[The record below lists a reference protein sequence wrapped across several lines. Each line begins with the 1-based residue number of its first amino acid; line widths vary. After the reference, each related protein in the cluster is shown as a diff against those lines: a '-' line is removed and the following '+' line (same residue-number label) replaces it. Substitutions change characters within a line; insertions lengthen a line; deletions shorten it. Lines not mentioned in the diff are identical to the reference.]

1 MNRIALFATSIAIAI
16 AAAASFAP
24 ASAMDSSRGSNSLER
39 IPYDYLGTL
48 RSVGPTTR
56 DAFALAVSPYLHGY
70 AEKTN
75 TESCGE
81 IARDAQHHYAL
92 IWGTNHS
99 HLGCIIPDGNVPSG
113 YDPTGVTIHAHPV
126 RPGFRMTVADVVLGQ
141 FGAVGRYVGLFA
153 DTPSHFSATDYQGG
167 AGYLATPNGS
177 IYQNGSRSSTTVIT
191 GTPCQVVLRQQTSHY
206 LASL

>member
-1 MNRIALFATSIAIAI
+1 MNRIALSALSAILAVV
-16 AAAASFAP
+16 AFCAP
-24 ASAMDSSRGSNSLER
+24 AQAMDSSRGALSLER
-39 IPYDYLGTL
+39 IPYTYLGTL
-48 RSVGPTTR
+48 YSTGPTTR

-81 IARDAQHHYAL
+81 IARNAQHRYAL

-99 HLGCIIPDGNVPSG
+99 HLGCIIPGGNVPIG
-113 YDPTGVTIHAHPV
+113 YQPTGVTIHAHPV
-126 RPGFRMTVADVVLGQ
+126 RPGFHMTVADVALGQ
-141 FGAVGRYVGLFA
+141 FGAVGRYVGLFV

-167 AGYLATPNGS
+167 AGYLATPDGS
-177 IYQNGSRSSTTVIT
+177 IYQDGSRASTVTVT
-191 GTPCQVVLRQQTSHY
+191 GAPCRVVLRQRTSHY